1 MRGLK
6 EINMVEKY
14 GVRWVVMP
22 DSFMPV
28 SRFRLSDWHKIFD
41 YLSSDEEFYAYRKR
55 FSLIS
60 NSFLLYDRSGA
71 GEPIGFCFLIYDDYK
86 RRSVMIHGGTWL
98 VSRVSS
104 LRLCQGL
111 IGMAERLLEEGF
123 KVHSQCHTDNT
134 RSLHFL
140 RGCGFRPYRY
150 DENNIKLYLTPSLIA
165 SSKIFKRIS
174 SGHSLAKEGKA
185 GV

>member
-1 MRGLK
+1 MKGLK
-6 EINMVEKY
+6 EISVVEKY
-14 GVRWVVMP
+14 GVRWIVMP

-28 SRFRLSDWHKIFD
+28 SKFQPSDWYKIFD
-41 YLSSDEEFYAYRKR
+41 FLPTDESFHAYRKR

-60 NSFLLYDRSGA
+60 NCFLLYNNSRTE
-71 GEPIGFCFLIYDDYK
+71 EPIGFCFLIYDNYE
-86 RRSVMIHGGTWL
+86 RRSVMLHGGTWL
-98 VSRVSS
+98 VGRVSS

-123 KVHSQCHTDNT
+123 KVHSQCHADNA

-150 DENNIKLYLTPSLIA
+150 DGNSIKLYLTPSLIA
-165 SSKIFKRIS
+165 SSKVFKRIS
-174 SGHSLAKEGKA
+174 AGERGEG
-185 GV
+185 